1 MARDGGGSPAPGS
14 GTPADRFDWVGIGT
28 RADGADLY
36 NSYLT
41 FAYTG
46 ATVAGATRIRLD
58 RATYPPGD
66 YVVRLMRDDGYGV
79 LDAARL
85 TVLPRARASSL
96 SR

>member
-1 MARDGGGSPAPGS
+1 
-14 GTPADRFDWVGIGT
+14 
-28 RADGADLY
+28 
-36 NSYLT
+36 
-41 FAYTG
+41 
-46 ATVAGATRIRLD
+46 VAGATRIRLD